1 MPKKKGRSSQKQQV
15 RGNVKICGEQRDLH
29 GISDG
34 KEFTCNVGVLGSV
47 LGQEDSQELLT
58 LVFLP
63 GEFLGQK
70 SLVGYSPWGRKE

>member
-1 MPKKKGRSSQKQQV
+1 MPKKKERSSQKQQV
-15 RGNVKICGEQRDLH
+15 RGNVKIRGEQRDLH

-34 KEFTCNVGVLGSV
+34 KEFTCNVGDLGPV
-47 LGQEDSQELLT
+47 LGQEDSQERLT